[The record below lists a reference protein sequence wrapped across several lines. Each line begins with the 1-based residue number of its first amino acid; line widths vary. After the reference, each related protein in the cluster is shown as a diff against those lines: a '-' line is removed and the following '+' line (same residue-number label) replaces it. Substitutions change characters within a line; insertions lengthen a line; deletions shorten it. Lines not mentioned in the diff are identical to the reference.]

1 MYTYTIGGKKG
12 QKITLQESKNRV
24 VVRTRNAR
32 KLGDAIFSSEAKEA
46 MEDFNV
52 EMEFP
57 EADIT
62 ILKTKEAAPTKS
74 TTRDKARK
82 ALKKEPELRFAGR
95 VLMDKK
101 SKAPVL
107 YTENIFIK
115 FYDKITRAECE
126 KILTKYNLKIRQ
138 KLEYAANSYFVQAP
152 EDIGLKIF
160 ELAETLLK
168 KKEVELCHP
177 ELIRERSYKK
187 IHPKQW
193 HLKATTINGKE
204 INAHVKA
211 DKAHRLTRGEG
222 IVIAV
227 IDDGVDIDNTEFNIP
242 GKVVHSRDATLNSID
257 PRPKKIDD
265 NHGTPC
271 AGVAA
276 AAGINASGVA
286 PNATLMPIRL
296 RSGLGSQAEASAIK
310 WAVDKGADIISCSW
324 GPPDGDWWVP
334 GDPLHA
340 EMSYLVDST
349 RLAIDYAVTRGRN
362 GKGCVIFFAA
372 GNGNEDVKYDGYA
385 SYDKVIAVA
394 ACNDTNKRSVYSD
407 YGDAVWCCF
416 PSSDYGHAPY
426 NHPEALTSGI
436 HTTDRQ
442 GALGDGG
449 GEYIDDFGGTSS
461 ACPGAAGTAALI
473 LAANPELNF
482 QEVKNILK
490 ETCEKIDAPGG
501 QYNTSGHSKKYGYGK
516 VDAEKAVQKAV
527 ELKNGKSS
535 GKIKIISA
543 LIDPAGIDTRKEK
556 ITLRNIS
563 TTDLDLGGWSIEVKG
578 KKQILNISLAG
589 GQTKTISL
597 NKQVRLN
604 NTSATIKLLDD
615 QEQIVDK
622 ATYKKQQV
630 KKGMTINFENG

>member
-32 KLGDAIFSSEAKEA
+32 KLGDAVFSNEAKEA
-46 MEDFNV
+46 MKDFTV

-95 VLMDKK
+95 VLVDKK

-107 YTENIFIK
+107 YTENLFIK
-115 FYDKITRAECE
+115 FLDKITPAECE
-126 KILTKYNLKIRQ
+126 KILAKYNLIIRQ
-138 KLEYAANSYFVQAP
+138 KPDYAINSYFVQAP
-152 EDIGLKIF
+152 DGIGLKIF

-177 ELIRERSYKK
+177 ELIRERSFKT

-193 HLKATTINGKE
+193 HLKATTINGKR

-211 DKAHRLTRGEG
+211 DLAHQYTRGEG

-242 GKVVHSRDATLNSID
+242 GKVVHSRDATLNSHD
-257 PRPKKIDD
+257 PRPKKADD

-271 AGVAA
+271 AGVAV

-286 PNATLMPIRL
+286 PLATLMPVRL
-296 RSGLGSQAEASAIK
+296 RSGLGSQAEATAIK

-324 GPPDGDWWVP
+324 GPPDGDWSVP
-334 GDPLHA
+334 GDPLHT
-340 EMSYLVDST
+340 EMSYLGDST
-349 RLAIDYAVTRGRN
+349 RLAIDYAVTHGRN

-407 YGDAVWCCF
+407 YGDAVWCAF
-416 PSSDYGHAPY
+416 PSSDFGYPPY
-426 NHPEALTSGI
+426 NHPEALTNGI
-436 HTTDRQ
+436 YTTDRS
-442 GALGDGG
+442 GALGDGS

-473 LAANPELNF
+473 LAANPDLSYW
-482 QEVKNILK
+482 EVKNILK
-490 ETCEKIDAPGG
+490 ETCEKIDPAGG
-501 QYNTSGHSKKYGYGK
+501 QYNTKGHSKKYGYGK
-516 VDAEKAVQKAV
+516 VDAEKAVQKATA
-527 ELKNGKSS
+527 LKTGNAS
-535 GKIKIISA
+535 GKVKIISA
-543 LIDPAGIDTRKEK
+543 LIDPEGIDTRKEK
-556 ITLRNIS
+556 LTLLNTS
-563 TTDLDLGGWSIEVKG
+563 TSDLNLGGWTIEVKG
-578 KKQILNISLAG
+578 KKQVLNIILAG

-597 NKQVRLN
+597 NGQVKLN
-604 NTSATIKLLDD
+604 NTGATINLLDK
-615 QEQIVDK
+615 QEQVVDK

-630 KKGMTINFENG
+630 KKGVPVKFHTA

>member
-1 MYTYTIGGKKG
+1 MYTYTIGGKNG

-24 VVRTRNAR
+24 VIRTRNAR
-32 KLGDAIFSSEAKEA
+32 KLGDAIFSREAKEA
-46 MEDFNV
+46 MEDFNI
-52 EMEFP
+52 ELEFP

-107 YTENIFIK
+107 YTENLFIK
-115 FYDKITRAECE
+115 FLDKVTESACE
-126 KILTKYNLKIRQ
+126 KILIQYNLKVKQ
-138 KLEYAANSYFVQAP
+138 KLDYAINSYFVQAP
-152 EDIGLKIF
+152 EDIGLEIF
-160 ELAETLLK
+160 ALAETLLK
-168 KKEVELCHP
+168 KKEIELCHP
-177 ELIRERSYKK
+177 ELIRERSFKT

-193 HLKATTINGKE
+193 HLKATTINGKQ

-211 DKAHRLTRGEG
+211 DLAHLHTRGEG

-286 PNATLMPIRL
+286 PQATLMPIRL
-296 RSGLGSQAEASAIK
+296 RSGLGSQSEASAIK

-324 GPPDGDWWVP
+324 GPPDGDWSVP
-334 GDPLHA
+334 GDPLHT
-340 EMSYLVDST
+340 EMTYLVDST
-349 RLAIDYAVTRGRN
+349 RLAIDYAVTHGRN

-407 YGDAVWCCF
+407 FGDAVWCTF
-416 PSSDYGHAPY
+416 PSSDFGYLPY
-426 NHPEALTSGI
+426 KHPEALTRGI
-436 HTTDRQ
+436 YTTDRR
-442 GALGDGG
+442 GALGDGA

-473 LAANPELNF
+473 LAANPDLSF
-482 QEVKNILK
+482 YEVKNILK
-490 ETCEKIDAPGG
+490 ETCEKIDTEGG
-501 QYNTSGHSKKYGYGK
+501 QYNAKGHSKKYGFGR
-516 VDAEKAVQKAV
+516 VDAEKAVQKAA
-527 ELKNGKSS
+527 EIKREISS
-535 GKIKIISA
+535 RKVKIISA
-543 LIDPAGIDTRKEK
+543 LIDPGGIDTRKEK
-556 ITLRNIS
+556 ITLYNTS
-563 TTDLDLGGWSIEVKG
+563 TTDLNLGGWLIEVKG
-578 KKQILNISLAG
+578 RKQILNISLAG
-589 GQTKTISL
+589 GQSKTISL
-597 NKQVRLN
+597 NGKVKLS
-604 NTSATIKLLDD
+604 NTGATIKLLDK
-615 QEQIVDK
+615 QEQVIDI
-622 ATYKKQQV
+622 ASYKKQQV
-630 KKGMTINFENG
+630 KKGVTVKF